1 MTAITVDR
9 ISSQRT
15 TIRSPAV
22 LMLQVFAF
30 TVMVF
35 PSDTVLKAVGAGGYV
50 AALVAYL
57 MFLCYIAV
65 TLFGLHNPLDYRSPV
80 RIALC
85 TLWLSSLASYA
96 LMDRTLLSS
105 SQLSS
110 ADRWLIQLVGVSGVI
125 LVASEFLRSL
135 EDIHHVLRA
144 LAWGGAFCGI
154 AAALQYWLSRDI
166 TSYLRLPGFS
176 LNSATGVIAIGSR
189 AGLNRVVGTASDPI
203 ELGVVAGMLLPLA
216 VYLAMH
222 DKERS
227 VTKRWFPVICITI
240 AIPIAVSRSAILS
253 VAISMGV
260 LVICLPS
267 ARRLTAIAAVP
278 VVIAGFF
285 LTAHRL
291 LGTLE
296 QYFFLGSAD
305 NSISHRIG
313 NLSYAEQLVGKAP
326 WFGQGGGTYIATA
339 TSDLGAGH
347 ILDNQ
352 YLDSAI
358 ELGLVGLAAMA
369 FYLLWPA
376 LAALAARSR
385 SNDPRV
391 RDLCA
396 ALGGAGLA
404 AVVGSATFDAFGY
417 PMFVMVE
424 ALVVGLI
431 GAVWL
436 LVERQQESRAV
447 RSLSPYDRTT
457 RRHLTVGSLPV
468 GPTGGSS

>member
-1 MTAITVDR
+1 MTALAVDQ
-9 ISSQRT
+9 ISGQR

-35 PSDTVLKAVGAGGYV
+35 PSDTVVKAIGAGGYV

-57 MFLCYIAV
+57 MLLSYIAV

-105 SQLSS
+105 SQQSS
-110 ADRWLIQLVGVSGVI
+110 ADRWLIQLAGVSGVI
-125 LVASEFLRSL
+125 LVASEFLPSL
-135 EDIHHVLRA
+135 EDIHRVLRA
-144 LAWGGAFCGI
+144 LAWGGAICGVV
-154 AAALQYWLSRDI
+154 AALQFWLTRDI
-166 TSYLRLPGFS
+166 TPYLRILPGFR
-176 LNSATGVIAIGSR
+176 LNSTSAIAIGSR
-189 AGLNRVVGTASDPI
+189 GGLNRVAGTAGDPI
-203 ELGVVAGMLLPLA
+203 VLGVVAGMLLPLA
-216 VYLAMH
+216 IYLAMH

-227 VTKRWFPVICITI
+227 ATKRWFPVICITI
-240 AIPIAVSRSAILS
+240 AIPTAVSRAAILS
-253 VAISMGV
+253 VAISLGV

-267 ARRLTAIAAVP
+267 ARRLTAIASIP
-278 VVIAGFF
+278 VVVAGFF

-296 QYFFLGSAD
+296 QYFFLGTND
-305 NSISHRIG
+305 NSISHRVG
-313 NLSYAEQLVGKAP
+313 NYSYAEDLIRQAL
-326 WFGQGGGTYIATA
+326 WFGRGGGTYIAIAST
-339 TSDLGAGH
+339 DLGAGH

-352 YLDSAI
+352 YLDAAV
-358 ELGLVGLAAMA
+358 ELGLVGVVMIV
-369 FYLLWPA
+369 FYFLWPA
-376 LAALAARSR
+376 LAAFAARNR

-404 AVVGSATFDAFGY
+404 AVACSATFDAFGF

-436 LVERQQESRAV
+436 LVEREQTSRVV
-447 RSLSPYDRTT
+447 RSSSQYGGTARMHLIAGPEPAELS
-457 RRHLTVGSLPV
+457 
-468 GPTGGSS
+468 GGN